1 MYLLLQCFRNFL
13 NLHLELDLN
22 LEFILKLFL
31 AINISD
37 LYECY
42 CISLAK
48 PILVSVAVVPKLL

>member
-22 LEFILKLFL
+22 LEFILKLLL
-31 AINISD
+31 AINFSD

-42 CISLAK
+42 CISLSK
-48 PILVSVAVVPKLL
+48 PLLVSVVVVPKFL